1 MGQVGHCGALTV
13 DGGVGRV
20 LVAKLKISRIVQ
32 TWKMQTAN
40 SIKLPCGSVEENYCF
55 HLVYYDRSSGQSPAS
70 SLALTQAPAPAI
82 IFVQ

>member
-1 MGQVGHCGALTV
+1 
-13 DGGVGRV
+13 
-20 LVAKLKISRIVQ
+20 
-32 TWKMQTAN
+32 MQTAN
-40 SIKLPCGSVEENYCF
+40 SIKLPCGSAEENYCF